1 MQTSCKSKQLNKSTS
16 EKNLKRAVWWQQPGP
31 SSSAFTE
38 LSNPHNKTSPQPHLS
53 FLLPDNKEAARAIR
67 HSQRELRVHRT
78 LALLLLAQG
87 RRRHSVPTWG
97 KLFLC
102 AGSKDISPSI
112 YTQAQSLQ
120 RTRVPALGTSH
131 VVKSTCKPRL
141 NFNGGRHSL

>member
-1 MQTSCKSKQLNKSTS
+1 MQIQAAQQVHFRKESQKRSVVAAAWTIIFGIYRTVKST
-16 EKNLKRAVWWQQPGP
+16 QQDF
-31 SSSAFTE
+31 SSAPSIF
-38 LSNPHNKTSPQPHLS
+38 SA
-53 FLLPDNKEAARAIR
+53 PDNKEAARAIR